1 MAKNNETTQQ
11 PANEG
16 QQAVETPQ
24 VLTAK
29 TREDLFKQ
37 VEELKATLPEG
48 KTLTA
53 GAVGRNDIGE
63 YVIRIDI
70 I

>member
-1 MAKNNETTQQ
+1 MSKTKDAVIDK
-11 PANEG
+11 ANEQPKG
-16 QQAVETPQ
+16 TQ

-37 VEELKATLPEG
+37 VEDIKANLAEDQ
-48 KTLTA
+48 TLTA
-53 GAVGRNDIGE
+53 GAVGQSKDDGTFSIQ
-63 YVIRIDI
+63 IDI

>member
-1 MAKNNETTQQ
+1 MIKTMAKKETTEQAQ
-11 PANEG
+11 PK
-16 QQAVETPQ
+16 TQ

-37 VEELKATLPEG
+37 VEELKANLAEG
-48 KTLTA
+48 QTLTA
-53 GAVGRNDIGE
+53 GAVGQSNYDGTFSIQ
-63 YVIRIDI
+63 IDI